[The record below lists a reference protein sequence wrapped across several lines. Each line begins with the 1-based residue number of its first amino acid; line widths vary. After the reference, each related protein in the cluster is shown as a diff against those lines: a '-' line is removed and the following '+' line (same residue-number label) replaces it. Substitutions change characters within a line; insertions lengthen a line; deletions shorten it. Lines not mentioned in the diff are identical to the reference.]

1 MKVNKLKVAKISLV
15 AIAIVALVASNFA
28 VYNYAANLGYNSAV
42 IGLADALKQAGAT
55 VNVTDLGDGHYE
67 LHVHFPTSSGQAGEL
82 SVPFELHMTVEQW
95 RNGELIS
102 RTYHAMSLTTLG
114 KNWIADKL
122 SGASGTYFAYNATY
136 ISCSNSSDSFS
147 AAWTNIP
154 SEITTDGL
162 ARATGTITDTGDGT
176 WNCTKTFTATG
187 TNSTKLYGYSYASSG
202 GLIAAEQQGVG
213 SQKNLVSGDTLKIV
227 IQGSIS

>member
-1 MKVNKLKVAKISLV
+1 MNKLKVAKISLV
-15 AIAIVALVASNFA
+15 AIVIVALVASNFL

-42 IGLADALKQAGAT
+42 MSLADALRQAGAT
-55 VNVTDLGDGHYE
+55 VDITDLGDGRYE
-67 LHVHFPTSSGQAGEL
+67 LNVHFPTSSGQAGEL

-95 RNGELIS
+95 RNGELVS
-102 RTYHAMSLTTLG
+102 RTYHPMTLTTLG
-114 KNWIADKL
+114 KDWIADKL

-136 ISCSNSSDSFS
+136 ISCSNSSSEFS

-162 ARATGTITDTGDGT
+162 ARATGAITDTGTGT
-176 WNCTKTFTATG
+176 WNCTKTFSVTG

-202 GLIAAEQQGVG
+202 GLIAAEQQGEG
-213 SQKNLVSGDTLKIV
+213 SQKNVLNGDSLK
-227 IQGSIS
+227 SS